1 MDQDLSRPPLSV
13 LVADDQPLVRELILG
28 LLAREPDLAPEG
40 VADLPEALAQIAAH
54 GPYDVVLLDLIM
66 PGMNGLDGLARAMAA
81 NGGRPVLL
89 MSGNLPEEMLAEA
102 QRLGV
107 AGVLPKTRFAA
118 IAATVREAGRRNQPT
133 LPEAERQLLQMLVAG
148 EATEQLAA
156 RLGREAFDTVLA
168 ALFARLDV
176 STRTQAVL
184 AARRRGLV

>member
-40 VADLPEALAQIAAH
+40 VADLPEALARIAAH
-54 GPYDVVLLDLIM
+54 GPFDVVLLDLVM
-66 PGMNGLDGLARAMAA
+66 PGMNGLEGLARAMAA

-107 AGVLPKTRFAA
+107 AGVLPKTRFAG
-118 IAATVREAGRRNQPT
+118 IASTVREAGRRNRPA
-133 LPEAERQLLQMLVAG
+133 LPDTERQLLQMLVAG

-156 RLGREAFDTVLA
+156 RFGREAFETTLA
-168 ALFARLDV
+168 ALFARLEV

>member
-1 MDQDLSRPPLSV
+1 MDQDLSRLPLSV

-40 VADLPEALAQIAAH
+40 VADLPEALARIAAH
-54 GPYDVVLLDLIM
+54 GPFDVVLLDLVM
-66 PGMNGLDGLARAMAA
+66 PGMNGLEGLERAMAA

-118 IAATVREAGRRNQPT
+118 IAQTVREAGRRDR
-133 LPEAERQLLQMLVAG
+133 LPLAEAERQLLQMLVAG
-148 EATEQLAA
+148 EATEELAA
-156 RLGREAFDTVLA
+156 RLGKEAFETVLA
-168 ALFARLDV
+168 ALFARLEV
-176 STRTQAVL
+176 SSRAQAVL

>member
-54 GPYDVVLLDLIM
+54 GPYDVVLLDLVM
-66 PGMNGLDGLARAMAA
+66 PGMNGLEGLARAMAA

-118 IAATVREAGRRNQPT
+118 IASTVREAGRRNRPA

-156 RLGREAFDTVLA
+156 RFGREAFETALA
-168 ALFARLDV
+168 ALFARLEV

>member
-40 VADLPEALAQIAAH
+40 VVDLPEALARIAAH
-54 GPYDVVLLDLIM
+54 GPFDVVLLDLVM
-66 PGMNGLDGLARAMAA
+66 PGMNGLEGLARAMAA

-118 IAATVREAGRRNQPT
+118 IADTVREAGRRDRPA
-133 LPEAERQLLQMLVAG
+133 LPETERQLLQMLVAG
-148 EATEQLAA
+148 EATEELAA
-156 RLGREAFDTVLA
+156 RFGREAFETALA
-168 ALFARLDV
+168 ALFARLEV